1 MNLRKRIRLV
11 ELSANRDRMA
21 ERAPTSAYGSEVV
34 TSALSATTMPTAV
47 AVMAVATAVV
57 DGNAA

>member
-1 MNLRKRIRLV
+1 MNAEVGDPDR
-11 ELSANRDRMA
+11 AAADRDWTA
-21 ERAPTSAYGSEVV
+21 ERAPSSVSGLAAV
-34 TSALSATTMPTAV
+34 TSVLRMVDITTAV

>member
-1 MNLRKRIRLV
+1 VKQP
-11 ELSANRDRMA
+11 ADRERPA
-21 ERAPTSAYGSEVV
+21 ERAPTSTSGSAV
-34 TSALSATTMPTAV
+34 TFAVRAAAMTTAV

>member
-1 MNLRKRIRLV
+1 V
-11 ELSANRDRMA
+11 EPPANRDRTA

-34 TSALSATTMPTAV
+34 TSALRVTTMPTAV
-47 AVMAVATAVV
+47 AVMAGATAVV